1 MLIAEQGKLDAV
13 SRLLDIL
20 SQDLEAKNLT
30 TQRETVLVRV
40 TDVRV
45 SLLIFVFRT

>member
-1 MLIAEQGKLDAV
+1 MLIAKQGKLDAV

-30 TQRETVLVRV
+30 IQRETVFVRG

-45 SLLIFVFRT
+45 FLLIIVFRT